1 MELGLLRKMDGDRG
15 GGDRK
20 EALKVKAQKPRGV
33 IEKKYKKKIKATFL
47 FNPRVTLKTMTRLS

>member
-1 MELGLLRKMDGDRG
+1 M

-33 IEKKYKKKIKATFL
+33 IDKKYKRKSRLL
-47 FNPRVTLKTMTRLS
+47 FCLIPGFRLKQ